1 MLRLF
6 LGIALPGPLRDRI
19 ATVLNG
25 IPEARWIHPA
35 DAHITL
41 RFIGEVPE
49 DSAEELDGQLRVT
62 RLPGGPLT
70 LRGFDTFSTKR
81 GVRALFIP
89 VLPTPALLALHDK
102 CETVCQQTGLPTSRE
117 RYHPHVTLARFSPPA
132 TGRVEQVA
140 AANTDWPG
148 GTFTPSHLT
157 LFRSHLGRSGPLYEE
172 LAAYPLSPESGQ
184 TG

>member
-6 LGIALPGPLRDRI
+6 LGLALPAPLRERI

-41 RFIGEVPE
+41 RFIGEVAETIAE
-49 DSAEELDGQLRVT
+49 DLDGELRAS

-70 LRGFDTFSTKR
+70 VQGFGTFGTRR
-81 GVRALFIP
+81 GVRALYLNVP
-89 VLPTPALLALHDK
+89 PTPALLALHDR
-102 CETVCQQTGLPTSRE
+102 CETLCQQAGLPASRE

-140 AANTDWPG
+140 SANADWPG
-148 GTFTPSHLT
+148 GSFTPSHLT
-157 LFRSHLGRSGPLYEE
+157 LFRSHLGRTAPLYEE
-172 LAAYPLSPESGQ
+172 LAAYPLTPLAP
-184 TG
+184 